1 MSESDSKNND
11 NINNEEKK
19 IISDLDLLSEDLQ
32 KKKLKKKN
40 KNELIIPEINFDQLI
55 TIKNIEEEDTLIKPS
70 NHFLNLSN
78 INKSKLKLLNNNKGI
93 LNRIGNNNNLFK
105 NKKIQLKKPK
115 ITFLDNFNYNV
126 SNLVQPIN
134 HRKNFSMYEK
144 EDYIS
149 FEIKNLKKK
158 ITSLQKK
165 TPINLNKNKN
175 KNKRKESFKYNYE
188 PITNTDDYF
197 FSLFINFSS
206 QNKSLHNLDKKI
218 YKISKK
224 NINGENNE
232 IKNEKN
238 RTKNNKSEDKKYE
251 FDPKK
256 NFLENIGIAQY
267 NITTA
272 TKEYEKQKIE
282 NNSKIPEEIKEKK
295 RKIYR
300 EKRHSVVIDHR
311 LMELFKMNN
320 DLNESEIVDKKKEKE
335 NKKSEEKSDIE
346 EK

>member
-19 IISDLDLLSEDLQ
+19 IISDLDLLSEDLP

-158 ITSLQKK
+158 
-165 TPINLNKNKN
+165 
-175 KNKRKESFKYNYE
+175 
-188 PITNTDDYF
+188 
-197 FSLFINFSS
+197 
-206 QNKSLHNLDKKI
+206 
-218 YKISKK
+218 
-224 NINGENNE
+224 
-232 IKNEKN
+232 
-238 RTKNNKSEDKKYE
+238 
-251 FDPKK
+251 
-256 NFLENIGIAQY
+256 
-267 NITTA
+267 
-272 TKEYEKQKIE
+272 
-282 NNSKIPEEIKEKK
+282 
-295 RKIYR
+295 
-300 EKRHSVVIDHR
+300 
-311 LMELFKMNN
+311 
-320 DLNESEIVDKKKEKE
+320 
-335 NKKSEEKSDIE
+335 
-346 EK
+346 